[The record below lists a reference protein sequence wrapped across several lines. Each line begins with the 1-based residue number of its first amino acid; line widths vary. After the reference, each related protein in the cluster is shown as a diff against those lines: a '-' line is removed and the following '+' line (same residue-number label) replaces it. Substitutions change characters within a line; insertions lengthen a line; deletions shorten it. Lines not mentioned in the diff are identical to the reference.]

1 MRVNKMAKT
10 KTLILGTFRRGD
22 QFHTLIFFSYSNFL
36 GRTSQKN
43 HPVGVFFFKM

>member
-22 QFHTLIFFSYSNFL
+22 QFHTLIFFHTLTF
-36 GRTSQKN
+36 
-43 HPVGVFFFKM
+43 